1 MESSL
6 VYLSPQG
13 SKSALR
19 AQVSQWGQGAV
30 IDLCILHSAK
40 VDAHQRNI
48 DKSLGPIMN
57 FNSIAPAL
65 KLSEAQVE
73 VNKDG
78 HK

>member
-6 VYLSPQG
+6 IYLSPQG

-19 AQVSQWGQGAV
+19 VQVSKWGQGAV
-30 IDLCILHSAK
+30 TDLCVLHSA
-40 VDAHQRNI
+40 HQRHI

-57 FNSIAPAL
+57 FNSIVPAL

-73 VNKDG
+73 INKNG